1 MYFLGIIS
9 RIKNRANIKIVLPA
23 ASDEQLLRFIKN
35 LGVEY
40 EFIDA
45 RADSK
50 PAKTLKRKIERHF
63 NKIRAEKALLKHL
76 ETLDLEN
83 SIVHVELAPWQSV
96 LPLVSLCKKTEVFV
110 TMHNSLP
117 PVANWRYRLWKKKFA
132 IITKYEN
139 FNIFAS
145 NEDAKKTLKPLVS
158 EDFYNKVKVT
168 YTNVNPDEI
177 DEALRIEI
185 DYEELLKKYSI
196 PKNKFLV
203 FCVGQFID
211 RKGRW
216 TFLEAAKTV
225 FEKDKEFAF
234 VWIANSKPSLEDLEK
249 ARNYGLGENFVVI
262 TSDEVGE
269 KHIDLF
275 KLMRLADV
283 FALVSFQE
291 GLPISLLEAMALKI
305 PSISTDVNAIPE
317 AVKHLETGLLIEAG
331 DAEKLAEYFL
341 KLKADKELREKLAKN
356 GREFVLQNFNEKTV
370 AEIAFE
376 AYRESLAKK

>member
-1 MYFLGIIS
+1 
-9 RIKNRANIKIVLPA
+9 
-23 ASDEQLLRFIKN
+23 
-35 LGVEY
+35 
-40 EFIDA
+40 
-45 RADSK
+45 
-50 PAKTLKRKIERHF
+50 
-63 NKIRAEKALLKHL
+63 
-76 ETLDLEN
+76 
-83 SIVHVELAPWQSV
+83 
-96 LPLVSLCKKTEVFV
+96 
-110 TMHNSLP
+110 MHNSLP
-117 PVANWRYRLWKKKFA
+117 PGCTLAFIVCGKKSSQLLRN
-132 IITKYEN
+132 TKN

-177 DEALRIEI
+177 DEALRIEIDYI

-262 TSDEVGE
+262 T
-269 KHIDLF
+269 
-275 KLMRLADV
+275 
-283 FALVSFQE
+283 
-291 GLPISLLEAMALKI
+291 
-305 PSISTDVNAIPE
+305 
-317 AVKHLETGLLIEAG
+317 
-331 DAEKLAEYFL
+331 
-341 KLKADKELREKLAKN
+341 LRR
-356 GREFVLQNFNEKTV
+356 GWRKT
-370 AEIAFE
+370 
-376 AYRESLAKK
+376 Y